1 VIRETNKQVFDTKTE
16 CKMKYFVIILALL
29 TFPLSTNVL
38 AGSCGGDHTH
48 SEDTKKDKRVG
59 A

>member
-1 VIRETNKQVFDTKTE
+1 
-16 CKMKYFVIILALL
+16 MKKLMILLALL
-29 TFPLSTNVL
+29 AFPLSTNAV
-38 AGSCGGDHTH
+38 AGNCSGDHTH

>member
-1 VIRETNKQVFDTKTE
+1 
-16 CKMKYFVIILALL
+16 MKHLVLVLALL
-29 TFPLSTNVL
+29 TFPLSTNVW

>member
-1 VIRETNKQVFDTKTE
+1 MKHLIVF
-16 CKMKYFVIILALL
+16 LALL
-29 TFPLSTNVL
+29 AFPLSTNAL

-48 SEDTKKDKRVG
+48 SEDTKKDEKVG